1 MKLANLVGRAVLV
14 TDAGAVDVERASGG
28 AFGPEVQPLYERWS
42 DLRAWADGPD
52 GPGGHDGRGGPDGPG
67 GAAAAAE
74 PYDEGDLRSPAPE
87 PRQVFGIGINYRAHA
102 AETGKDVPAVPA
114 TFTKFP
120 SSLAGPFDPVRAV
133 NDTVDWEVEL
143 VVVIGRRCDA
153 VAEGDGWAHVAGVT
167 VGQDISDRT
176 LQVAAGAQFSLGK
189 SHRGFGPMGPWLV
202 TPDELPDRDDLAL
215 GCSVDGEVV
224 QDGRTGDLVVGVPAL
239 IARLSAVVT
248 LLPGDVIFTGTPP
261 GVGVARTPPR
271 FLRPGQVLESWIDGV
286 GRIRNAIV
294 AP

>member
-1 MKLANLVGRAVLV
+1 MKLANLAGRAVLV

-42 DLRAWADGPD
+42 DLRAWADGADTADGDDTAD
-52 GPGGHDGRGGPDGPG
+52 GPDRS
-67 GAAAAAE
+67 ASAAE
-74 PYDEGDLRSPAPE
+74 PYDEGDLRSPVPE

-102 AETGKDVPAVPA
+102 AETGKDVPTVPA

-120 SSLAGPFDPVRAV
+120 SSLAGPFDAVRAV

-143 VVVIGRRCDA
+143 VVVVGRRCEE
-153 VAEGDGWAHVAGVT
+153 VAESNGWAHVAGVT

-176 LQVAAGAQFSLGK
+176 LQVAAGALFSLGK
-189 SHRGFGPMGPWLV
+189 SLRGFGPMGPWLV
-202 TPDELPDRDDLAL
+202 TPDELPDRDDLGL
-215 GCSVDGEVV
+215 GCSLDGEVV
-224 QDGRTGDLVVGVPAL
+224 QDGRTSDLVVGVPEL

-271 FLRPGQVLESWIDGV
+271 FLRPGQVLESWIEGV
-286 GRIRNAIV
+286 GRIRNPIV

>member
-1 MKLANLVGRAVLV
+1 MKLANLAGRAAIV
-14 TDAGAVDVERASGG
+14 TAAGAVDVERASSGR
-28 AFGPEVQPLYERWS
+28 FGPDVQALYDRWP
-42 DLRAWADGPD
+42 DLRAWAAA
-52 GPGGHDGRGGPDGPG
+52 
-67 GAAAAAE
+67 GAATPAAAAE
-74 PYDEGDLRSPAPE
+74 PFDEADLRSPAPD
-87 PRQVFGIGINYRAHA
+87 PRQVFGIGINYREHA
-102 AETGKDVPAVPA
+102 AETGKDVPSVPA
-114 TFTKFP
+114 TFTKWP

-143 VVVIGRRCDA
+143 VLVVGARAVDVADA
-153 VAEGDGWAHVAGVT
+153 DGWDHVAGVT

-202 TPDELPDRDDLAL
+202 TPDELSDRDDLAL

-224 QDGRTGDLVVGVPAL
+224 QDGRTRDLVVTVPQL

-248 LLPGDVIFTGTPP
+248 LLPGDVVFTGTPP
-261 GVGVARTPPR
+261 GVGVARRPPR
-271 FLRPGQVLESWIDGV
+271 FLRPGQVLESWIEGV
-286 GRIRNAIV
+286 GRIRNPIV